1 MLELDVLLNRFI
13 DDAYADL
20 DVSGQDDFDYLL
32 EQSDM
37 DLYAWFTGREIPD
50 DAILTALVDR
60 IRSFAPR

>member
-1 MLELDVLLNRFI
+1 
-13 DDAYADL
+13 
-20 DVSGQDDFDYLL
+20 FDYLL